1 MHCRRQKLELIFLIF
16 LLPQKNVFCSPES
29 NISRGGVEE
38 DPITSCVVMSK
49 IISEEQNFT
58 IHFNVTRLQLW
69 TAVIWHQNMRGSC
82 CNWLFSSKCRF
93 VNHHRSLSIF
103 GSKIISSQGS
113 QNWFWQICGITYY
126 TPIVTALTVLLPSS
140 LSAHVGSRKGTSSKV
155 WADYSRYESSTHNPY
170 TTLECCRICFGYTI
184 AFWSQ
189 TTSSPP
195 PLVLHSYILYSP
207 H

>member
-1 MHCRRQKLELIFLIF
+1 MHFKRRKLELIFLIF
-16 LLPQKNVFCSPES
+16 LLPQNNVFCSTES
-29 NISRGGVEE
+29 TFPAVGWRRE

-49 IISEEQNFT
+49 IISEGQKFS
-58 IHFNVTRLQLW
+58 IHFSVTRLQLW

-82 CNWLFSSKCRF
+82 CNWLFLSKCRF

-126 TPIVTALTVLLPSS
+126 KPMVTALTVLLPSS

-155 WADYSRYESSTHNPY
+155 WADYSR
-170 TTLECCRICFGYTI
+170 
-184 AFWSQ
+184 
-189 TTSSPP
+189 
-195 PLVLHSYILYSP
+195 
-207 H
+207 